1 MRRLS
6 AFAALVA
13 VGLCVLPSIA
23 IAGVL
28 DIPAAAP
35 PQFRAALRAKLQM
48 PPPRQGFES
57 RFDLKAQHGYTVSV
71 VGEGDIVTVEVSRPQ
86 AHGKESLL
94 EKLVG
99 SAQDVT
105 AYVARGTVSPH
116 RIAASF
122 GKFGKVD
129 VRFKP
134 SGQVVESD
142 RRRRCRGTD
151 HFTSQLG
158 VFVGGVR
165 FSGEQHYVAVR
176 SHRAKG
182 RVRSPLRLD
191 CSSRSHSFS
200 SSSSSSSSRAR
211 PVHEQPSFTPTF
223 LTATWRHA
231 VSSLE
236 LITLQLNKTTLFAAI
251 NEESLGSMARI
262 RYALATTS
270 SKKALALNDALT
282 EATIAPPAP
291 FHGKGTY
298 RAASD
303 GTTTWTGPL
312 SVSFPGAPRL
322 SLTGEQFKASLE
334 TSF

>member
-13 VGLCVLPSIA
+13 VGLCALPA
-23 IAGVL
+23 IAAAGAL

-35 PQFRAALRAKLQM
+35 PRFRAALRAKLQM

-71 VGEGDIVTVEVSRPQ
+71 VGEGDVVAVEVSRPQ
-86 AHGKESLL
+86 SHGKESLL

-99 SAQDVT
+99 SEQDVT

-129 VRFKP
+129 VRFQP

-142 RRRRCRGTD
+142 RRGRCRGAD
-151 HFTSQLG
+151 HFTSELG

-182 RVRSPLRLD
+182 RIRSPLHLN
-191 CSSRSHSFS
+191 CSSRRHSF
-200 SSSSSSSSRAR
+200 SSSRAR
-211 PVHEQPSFTPTF
+211 PVREQPSFSPTF

-236 LITLQLNKTTLFAAI
+236 LITFRLGGTTLFAAI

-262 RYALATTS
+262 RYALATAS
-270 SKKALALNDALT
+270 SKKALAFDDALT
-282 EATIAPPAP
+282 KATIVPPAP
-291 FHGKGTY
+291 FHGTGTY

-322 SLTGEQFKASLE
+322 PLTGEAFKATLE
-334 TSF
+334 TGF